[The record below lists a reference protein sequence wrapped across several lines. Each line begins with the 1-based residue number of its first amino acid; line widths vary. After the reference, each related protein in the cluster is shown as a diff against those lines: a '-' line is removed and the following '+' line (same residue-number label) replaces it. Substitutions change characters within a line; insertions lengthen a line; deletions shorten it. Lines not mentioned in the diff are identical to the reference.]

1 MSKSRQWEKSAEA
14 LRYRV
19 MASPLTVP
27 TAIEFLE
34 SDPWFHGSGYIKANL
49 IKFIN
54 RQELKPDW
62 SKRLQ
67 KVVLA
72 AVDREDRREF
82 RSYCRLAHKL
92 CSEHLRSELT
102 RRMEVKDEGVSRRAR
117 WMLEYLKNDDHAKR

>member
-1 MSKSRQWEKSAEA
+1 
-14 LRYRV
+14 
-19 MASPLTVP
+19 MASPITLS
-27 TAIEFLE
+27 TAVDFLE

-54 RQELKPDW
+54 RQELKPEW

-82 RSYCRLAHKL
+82 RSYCRLACKVN
-92 CSEHLRSELT
+92 SGQLRNELS
-102 RRMEVKDEGVSRRAR
+102 RRLEDEDEGVRRRAR
-117 WMLEYLKNDDHAKR
+117 WMLDYLKEGIT

>member
-1 MSKSRQWEKSAEA
+1 MSKNRQWEKMAGA

-19 MASPLTVP
+19 MASPLVVP

-34 SDPWFHGSGYIKANL
+34 SDPWFHGSGYAKANL

-54 RQELKPDW
+54 RQELKPEW
-62 SKRLQ
+62 SKRLR

-82 RSYCRLAHKL
+82 RSYCRLACKVN
-92 CSEHLRSELT
+92 SEQLRNQLSCILENKN
-102 RRMEVKDEGVSRRAR
+102 EDKGVRRRAR
-117 WMLEYLKNDDHAKR
+117 WVLDYLTRKKT

>member
-1 MSKSRQWEKSAEA
+1 MSKNRQWQEMSEA

-19 MASPLTVP
+19 MASPLAVP
-27 TAIEFLE
+27 TAIEYLE

-54 RQELKPDW
+54 RQELKPEW
-62 SKRLQ
+62 AKRLQ

-82 RSYCRLAHKL
+82 RSYCRLACKVN
-92 CSEHLRSELT
+92 SEQLQVQLLFRLED
-102 RRMEVKDEGVSRRAR
+102 KDGGVRRRAR
-117 WMLEYLKNDDHAKR
+117 WMLDYLTHKKA

>member
-1 MSKSRQWEKSAEA
+1 MSKKRQWEKSAGI

-19 MASPLTVP
+19 MASPLTLP

-54 RQELKPDW
+54 RQELKPEW
-62 SKRLQ
+62 AKRLQ
-67 KVVLA
+67 KVVIA

-82 RSYCRLAHKL
+82 RSYCHLACKLDSPKLREELAQRLE
-92 CSEHLRSELT
+92 SENET
-102 RRMEVKDEGVSRRAR
+102 VRRHAR
-117 WMLEYLKNDDHAKR
+117 WVLQYLSKTQTS